1 MIQSKYEYQ
10 WLEIDQSISKEASL
24 FDFYVFALV
33 AVHLDIAGLENASA
47 VNGVES
53 LSHEFIVELHFA
65 DLFGVTFRNV
75 FFEFVDTFPQFLAL
89 AHSASQSLGLLLFL
103 LDLLGFDPL
112 HYLFFLLLEFLLDF
126 LDVMQ
131 LLPEFLILGSCTR
144 FKLGGSFLFIA
155 VANFN
160 NGQFFRCFDFWDKRQ
175 HLFIVD
181 DSVL

>member
-65 DLFGVTFRNV
+65 DLFWVTFRNV

-103 LDLLGFDPL
+103 LD
-112 HYLFFLLLEFLLDF
+112 F

-131 LLPEFLILGSCTR
+131 LLPEFLILGSGTR